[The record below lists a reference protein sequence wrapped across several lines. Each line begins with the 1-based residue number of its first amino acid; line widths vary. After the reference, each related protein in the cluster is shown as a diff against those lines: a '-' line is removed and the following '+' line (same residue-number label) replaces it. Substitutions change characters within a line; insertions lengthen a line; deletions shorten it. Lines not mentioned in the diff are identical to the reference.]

1 MKIDT
6 CNSQITD
13 ADQQSKLDFICG
25 SEDTSTVDGFMISV
39 WAVVGLGLFC
49 CCMSFIST
57 IIWRVKSTQI
67 DDVNI
72 DVIGPRAQDPEA
84 MRRLEEQH

>member
-6 CNSQITD
+6 CNSELTD
-13 ADQQSKLDFICG
+13 VDKQTKLDFICG
-25 SEDTSTVDGFMISV
+25 FDDTGSVDGFMISV
-39 WAVVGLGLFC
+39 WVVVGLGLLC

-57 IIWRVKSTQI
+57 LIWRVKSTQI

-72 DVIGPRAQDPEA
+72 DVIGPRVRDPEA
-84 MRRLEEQH
+84 ERRV